1 MKTIKRM
8 LIAPVVAALTIA
20 LTPAIA
26 SAHGKL
32 ESAEP
37 PVNGTVSTA
46 PGVLRLTFNED
57 LEPAFSTIKVA
68 DASGAS
74 VGDAKAKVDPAN
86 KRVLT
91 LAVPKLA
98 AGTYSVQ
105 WAVMTGDSHKA
116 KGTYKFSV
124 N

>member
-1 MKTIKRM
+1 MKASKNK
-8 LIAPVVAALTIA
+8 LIAPVVATLAIA

-26 SAHGKL
+26 FAHGKL

-57 LEPAFSTIKVA
+57 LEPTFSTIKVA

-74 VGDAKAKVDPAN
+74 VGDEKAKVDPAN

>member
-1 MKTIKRM
+1 MKATTKKLM
-8 LIAPVVAALTIA
+8 AVFATTVAIA

-37 PVNGTVSTA
+37 AANGSVDKAPST
-46 PGVLRLTFNED
+46 LRLTFNED
-57 LEPAFSTIKVA
+57 LEPSFSTIKVA
-68 DASGAS
+68 DANGAA
-74 VGDAKAKVDPAN
+74 VGNTKAKVDSSD
-86 KRVLT
+86 KKVLT
-91 LAVPKLA
+91 LAVPKLS

-105 WAVMTGDSHKA
+105 WAVMTGDSHKS

-124 N
+124 K

>member
-1 MKTIKRM
+1 MKTSKHK
-8 LIAPVVAALTIA
+8 LIAPVVATLAIA
-20 LTPAIA
+20 LAPAVA
-26 SAHGKL
+26 FAHGKL

-37 PVNGTVSTA
+37 PVNGTVSAA

-57 LEPAFSTIKVA
+57 LEPTFSTIKVA

-74 VGDAKAKVDPAN
+74 VSEEKAKVDPAN

-116 KGTYKFSV
+116 KGSYKFSV

>member
-1 MKTIKRM
+1 MKAPTRKF
-8 LIAPVVAALTIA
+8 IAPVIAICAIA
-20 LTPAIA
+20 LAPAIA
-26 SAHGKL
+26 FAHGKL

-46 PGVLRLTFNED
+46 PGILRLTFNED

-68 DASGAS
+68 DANGATI
-74 VGDAKAKVDPAN
+74 GDEKARVDPVN

>member
-1 MKTIKRM
+1 MKALRSN
-8 LIAPVVAALTIA
+8 LIAPLVATLAIAFAPTIA
-20 LTPAIA
+20 F
-26 SAHGKL
+26 AHGKL

-37 PVNGTVSTA
+37 SVNGTVSTA
-46 PGVLRLTFNED
+46 PDLLRLTFNED

-68 DASGAS
+68 DAKGAAI
-74 VGDAKAKVDPAN
+74 GDEKAKIDPAN

>member
-1 MKTIKRM
+1 MKASKNK
-8 LIAPVVAALTIA
+8 LIAPVVATLAIA
-20 LTPAIA
+20 LAPAIA
-26 SAHGKL
+26 FAHGKL

-57 LEPAFSTIKVA
+57 LEPTFSTIKVA
-68 DASGAS
+68 DASGAP
-74 VGDAKAKVDPAN
+74 VGEEKAKVDPAN
-86 KRVLT
+86 KRILT